1 MRAWL
6 GTALLVGLVGL
17 AACGGGSDA
26 ITGPPP
32 TLTGSWLF
40 TDSSLQG
47 EAQGIRVNCG
57 FTDLRLELTQNGSEL
72 TGTHSAA
79 TATCSG
85 GGRSD
90 LQPRCRRVRWLDRWP
105 ERRSRC
111 GSTPASPCRARCPP
125 QEPRSGG
132 PCRSRCPTSARCPV
146 GSCWCD
152 CDPPPARGGLNRR

>member
-40 TDSSLQG
+40 TDFSLQG

-85 GGRSD
+85 GGRSESD
-90 LQPRCRRVRWLDRWP
+90 QVPAGQVAGSLAGAQVTLRLDAGEPLSGTLSPSGTEIRGTVSIPVPDVGTLSGRFVLVRL
-105 ERRSRC
+105 
-111 GSTPASPCRARCPP
+111 
-125 QEPRSGG
+125 
-132 PCRSRCPTSARCPV
+132 
-146 GSCWCD
+146 
-152 CDPPPARGGLNRR
+152 